1 MAKSDIGTDYQER
14 VLPGLW
20 FYAATLVVPLTIF
33 LIALPFG
40 ENVAYLGSLISVIPI
55 WITSWITAPKV
66 LLTSEILRVGK
77 AVIERRFL
85 EDAVAIAPTESFAAR
100 SANLSP
106 LAYSRF
112 QPAVKGLVSVQVSDP
127 RDSTP
132 YWIFSTRNPEI
143 LAKRLNK
150 KN

>member
-40 ENVAYLGSLISVIPI
+40 ENVAYLSSLISVIPI

-77 AVIERRFL
+77 AVIERKFL
-85 EDAVAIAPTESFAAR
+85 DEAVAIAPTESFAAR

-106 LAYSRF
+106 LAHSRF
-112 QPAVKGLVSVQVSDP
+112 QPAVKGLVSVKVSDP

>member
-40 ENVAYLGSLISVIPI
+40 ENVAYLSSLISVIPI

-66 LLTSEILRVGK
+66 LLTSEILRAGK

-85 EDAVAIAPTESFAAR
+85 GEAVAIAPTESFAAR

-106 LAYSRF
+106 LAYTRF